1 MKQVIKEDIIQI
13 FKKLDLDIKEPES
26 IDASVPLQDQGIDS
40 LDMMNLYF
48 ELEDQFAVKI
58 SDETLEDKDWS
69 TIDTIV
75 KNVNEMLLN

>member
-1 MKQVIKEDIIQI
+1 MKQVVKEDIIQI
-13 FKKLDLDIKEPES
+13 IKKLDLDIKEPDA
-26 IDASVPLQDQGIDS
+26 IDASISLQDQGIDS

-48 ELEDQFAVKI
+48 ELEDKFAVKI

-75 KNVNEMLLN
+75 KNVNEMLSN